1 MAATLP
7 GIYRLT
13 NDSALSEETG
23 VAVDMT
29 DDGASAVRD
38 LYPRSYYAVQA
49 VFAPLLAAEHAGLLA
64 FLRGNRLQEIDVPLD
79 GVVYRCRAVG
89 APAVKFVG
97 GLWRQVSLQLRGYA
111 L

>member
-13 NDSALSEETG
+13 TDSSLTEETG
-23 VAVDMT
+23 VAVDTT
-29 DDGASAVRD
+29 DDGASALRD
-38 LYPRSYYAVQA
+38 LYPQSYYQIDA
-49 VFAPLLAAEHAGLLA
+49 VFPLLSPTDNAALLA
-64 FLRGNRLQEIDVPLD
+64 FLRSNRLQEIDVPID
-79 GVVYRCRAVG
+79 GVVYRCRIVR
-89 APAVKFVG
+89 APSVKFVG